1 MEIETVSHMFWECMY
16 VQTFWMK
23 LEDCLNENQ
32 ITVNIT
38 FKTTTFG
45 IQERFTNENKLK
57 NVMILLAKYCIF
69 INKCKKTV
77 RSWQAFKHNMPKRIG
92 IEKEIALMKD
102 KLRDFQAN
110 WEPLLNM
117 FE

>member
-1 MEIETVSHMFWECMY
+1 MHVCANVLDDS
-16 VQTFWMK
+16 K
-23 LEDCLNENQ
+23 LKDCLNENQ

-45 IQERFTNENKLK
+45 IHETFTNENKLK
-57 NVMILLAKYCIF
+57 NVMILLAKYFIF

-77 RSWQAFKHNMPKRIG
+77 PSWQAFKHYMEKRIG
-92 IEKEIALMKD
+92 IEKESVHMKD
-102 KLRDFQAN
+102 KLRDFQTN
-110 WEPLLNM
+110 WEPLFNM